1 MGKCNSTKKGARKM
15 KSLMIAKAAL
25 IAVFL
30 CVSGCSAL
38 ETLGD
43 YVRENPVF
51 ASVVT
56 RQAVARYIGAKDT
69 EEERQ
74 ARAEDVTKRINKVAL
89 YLDGNPETTVD
100 ALMIT
105 IDAAIDWGELNPED
119 RLLVSDIVM
128 LVEAELR
135 RYEVENDPIDS
146 TALIA
151 IRGLFDVA
159 ISAAQMYLL
168 KV

>member
-1 MGKCNSTKKGARKM
+1 M
-15 KSLMIAKAAL
+15 KHIKSMITTVFM
-25 IAVFL
+25 AVFL
-30 CVSGCSAL
+30 CLASGCSTIMQSV

-43 YVRENPVF
+43 YVSENPVF

-69 EEERQ
+69 AEERQ
-74 ARAEDVTKRINKVAL
+74 ARAEDVTRRINKVAL
-89 YLDGNPETTVD
+89 YLEGNPETTVD

-105 IDAAIDWGELNPED
+105 IDAAIDWDELNPED
-119 RLLVSDIVM
+119 RMLVADIVM

-135 RYEVENDPIDS
+135 QYEVENDPIDS

-151 IRGLFDVA
+151 IKGLFDVA
-159 ISAAQMYLL
+159 ISAAQLYLL

>member
-1 MGKCNSTKKGARKM
+1 M
-15 KSLMIAKAAL
+15 KFKSMITTVFM
-25 IAVFL
+25 AVFL
-30 CVSGCSAL
+30 CLASGCSTIMQSV

-43 YVRENPVF
+43 YVSENPVF

-69 EEERQ
+69 AEERQ
-74 ARAEDVTKRINKVAL
+74 ARAEDVTRRINKVAL
-89 YLDGNPETTVD
+89 YLEGNPETTVD

-105 IDAAIDWGELNPED
+105 IDAAIDWDELNPED
-119 RLLVSDIVM
+119 RMLVADIVM

-135 RYEVENDPIDS
+135 QYEVENDPIDS

-151 IRGLFDVA
+151 IKGLFDVA
-159 ISAAQMYLL
+159 ISAAQLYLL

>member
-1 MGKCNSTKKGARKM
+1 M
-15 KSLMIAKAAL
+15 KYIKSMITTVFM
-25 IAVFL
+25 AVFL
-30 CVSGCSAL
+30 CLASGCSTIMQSV

-43 YVRENPVF
+43 YVSENPVF

-69 EEERQ
+69 AEERQ
-74 ARAEDVTKRINKVAL
+74 ARAEDVTRRINKVAL
-89 YLDGNPETTVD
+89 YLEGNPETTVD

-105 IDAAIDWGELNPED
+105 IDAAIDWDELNPED
-119 RLLVSDIVM
+119 RMLVADIVM

-135 RYEVENDPIDS
+135 QYEVENDPIDS

-151 IRGLFDVA
+151 IKGLFDVA
-159 ISAAQMYLL
+159 ISAAQLYLL

>member
-1 MGKCNSTKKGARKM
+1 MKLTK
-15 KSLMIAKAAL
+15 SMITTVFM
-25 IAVFL
+25 AVFL
-30 CVSGCSAL
+30 CLASGCSTIMQSV

-43 YVRENPVF
+43 YVSENPVF

-69 EEERQ
+69 AEERQ
-74 ARAEDVTKRINKVAL
+74 ARAEDVTRRINKVAL
-89 YLDGNPETTVD
+89 YLEGNPETTVD

-105 IDAAIDWGELNPED
+105 IDAAIDWDELNPED
-119 RLLVSDIVM
+119 RMLVADIVM

-135 RYEVENDPIDS
+135 QYEVENDPIDS

-151 IRGLFDVA
+151 IKGLFDVA
-159 ISAAQMYLL
+159 ISAAQLYLL

>member
-1 MGKCNSTKKGARKM
+1 MNTIKTITAT
-15 KSLMIAKAAL
+15 SLML
-25 IAVFL
+25 VFL
-30 CVSGCSAL
+30 CLVSGCSTIMQSV

-43 YVRENPVF
+43 YVSENPVF

-69 EEERQ
+69 AEERQ
-74 ARAEDVTKRINKVAL
+74 ARAEDVTRRIKKVEL
-89 YLDGNPETTVD
+89 YLEGNPETTVD

-105 IDAAIDWGELNPED
+105 IDSAIDWDELNPED
-119 RLLVSDIVM
+119 RMLVADIVI

-135 RYEVENDPIDS
+135 EYEVENDPIDS

-151 IRGLFDVA
+151 IKGLFKVA
-159 ISAAQMYLL
+159 ISAAQIYLL